1 MTIPELA
8 PDEASRSTR
17 ILENA
22 ARLFSQQGFGE
33 ASMRDLAAIN
43 DISIAGLYHY
53 FPSKAAILAAIV
65 DTAVNHLVE
74 ALRDAVASTD
84 APEDRVRAIVKA
96 LVATAI
102 EHREAVHTLFENTD
116 KLTPEHQAEVRAK
129 QHEATVLLQSE
140 LNTLKR
146 RGMLADLDVPVAAF
160 ALIGMT
166 NWTHFWFREDGPR
179 TADQVGEEMAEIFL
193 HGVLR

>member
-53 FPSKAAILAAIV
+53 FPSKGAILAAIV

-166 NWTHFWFREDGPR
+166 NWTHFWFREDGLR
-179 TADQVGEEMAEIFL
+179 TAEQVGEEMAEIFL